1 MNSIYLIGRLT
12 KDPELKQTSNGTSVI
27 ACSLAVDRIPG
38 KDGKKE
44 ADFIPIVV
52 WGKQAEV
59 VSNYSSKGK
68 LLAVRGRLQIRTS
81 EYEGTKRNIT
91 EVIAEE
97 VQILEWKDKGQN
109 NNVDKELVEISDSD
123 IPF

>member
-38 KDGKKE
+38 KDGIKE

-59 VSNYSSKGK
+59 VSKYSSKGK
-68 LLAVRGRLQIRTS
+68 LLAVRGRLQIKTS
-81 EYEGTKRNIT
+81 EYEGTKRYIT